1 MRGLILRRITILKW
15 MIFASVVGMLL
26 LAMSACAAYEFHG
39 TLLQSPDPAPDFTL
53 TSMNGQQ
60 VSLSD
65 FQGKLVVLYFGYTYC
80 PDVCPTTLAEVKKAL
95 AKLGDRSD
103 DIQVIMITV
112 DPDRDTP
119 QVLNGYLSSFD
130 DRFMGMTGPI
140 AELQRVATLYGI
152 YFARA
157 EGSEATD
164 YLVDHT
170 ASMMVIND
178 EGYLKL
184 VFPYGTSAED
194 IASDLDYL
202 LTH

>member
-1 MRGLILRRITILKW
+1 MRSSIPRPAGRPMKMITINLALLLLILL
-15 MIFASVVGMLL
+15 
-26 LAMSACAAYEFHG
+26 SACAFYEFHG
-39 TLLQSPDPAPDFTL
+39 TLLQSPDPAADFTL

-65 FQGKLVVLYFGYTYC
+65 FRGKLVLLYFGYTYC
-80 PDVCPTTLAEVKKAL
+80 PDVCPTTLAEVRKAFEL
-95 AKLGDRSD
+95 MGDRAD
-103 DIQVIMITV
+103 EVQFIMVSV
-112 DPDRDTP
+112 DPERDTP

-130 DRFMGMTGPI
+130 SRFMGMTGPI
-140 AELQRVATLYGI
+140 ADIQRAATLYGI

-170 ASMMVIND
+170 ASMMVID
-178 EGYLKL
+178 KKGYLKL
-184 VFPYGTSAED
+184 VFPYGTSAAD
-194 IASDLDYL
+194 MASDLEYL